1 MSRVLLVC
9 TDRIGERMAGV
20 GVRYV
25 ELARVLATRHTVTV
39 AAPSGSDRTDDATRL
54 VVYEPGDERGLA
66 AIAAGFDAVVSPVL
80 PAAVV
85 HRARPAVARWVFD
98 LYDPEAL
105 ESLELLSHRPRV
117 EAGLRHRQLGD
128 RLTVALRAGDAFI
141 CASERQ
147 RDLWLGALMAIGRLT
162 RDAYEADPSG
172 RALIDVVPFGLP
184 PDPPAAAPGV
194 GMRGRWPGIGPEDDI
209 VLWAGGLWDWLDPI
223 TAIKAIDRL
232 RGDRPS
238 IRLVFL
244 GSGRPGGQA
253 SMRMEGRARDLAARL
268 GLLGNQI
275 LFNDGWVPYDQ
286 RGAYLLEADVG
297 VSTHLDHVEAR
308 YSFRTR
314 ILDHIW
320 ASLPTVATGGDS
332 MSDVVEAAGAGL
344 TVGYQDADGLA
355 AALDDVLKRGR
366 ESYAARFVAL
376 QERFAWPSVAAPLV
390 TLLEARSDAHRLGR
404 LAPYALRDGLVGRL
418 ARLARR

>member
-25 ELARVLATRHTVTV
+25 ELARVLATRHTVTI
-39 AAPSGSDRTDDATRL
+39 AAPSGSDHTDDATHL
-54 VVYEPGDERGLA
+54 VGYEPGDERELA
-66 AIAAGFDAVVSPVL
+66 AIADGFDAVVSPVL

-85 HRARPAVARWVFD
+85 RRARPSVARWVFD

-105 ESLELLSHRPRV
+105 ESLELLSNRPRV
-117 EAGLRHRQLGD
+117 EAGLRHRQLRD

-147 RDLWLGALMAIGRLT
+147 RDLWLGALMAVGRLT
-162 RDAYEADPSG
+162 KGAYEADPSG

-184 PDPPAAAPGV
+184 PDPPATVPGV
-194 GMRGRWPGIGPEDDI
+194 GMRGRWTGIGLEDDI

-223 TAIKAIDRL
+223 TAIEAIDRL

-238 IRLVFL
+238 VRLVFL

-253 SMRMEGRARDLAARL
+253 SMHMEDRARALAARL
-268 GLLGNQI
+268 GLLGDQVH
-275 LFNDGWVPYDQ
+275 FNDGWVPYDH
-286 RGAYLLEADVG
+286 RASYLLEADVG

-320 ASLPTVATGGDS
+320 AGLPTVATGGDS
-332 MSDVVEAAGAGL
+332 MSEVVEAAGAGV
-344 TVGYQDADGLA
+344 TVGYQDPARLA
-355 AALDDVLKRGR
+355 EALDDVLERGR
-366 ESYAARFVAL
+366 QSYAARFVPL
-376 QERFAWPSVAAPLV
+376 RERFAWPSAAAPLV
-390 TLLEARSDAHRLGR
+390 GLLEASGDAHPLGG